1 MSQINENTI
10 LRLAQVREAT
20 GLSRSTIYE
29 YMRRGDFPASR
40 QLGLRAIGWISSEI
54 FQWIATRTTSK

>member
-1 MSQINENTI
+1 MSQNHDNSI
-10 LRLAQVREAT
+10 LRLAQVREVT
-20 GLSRSTIYE
+20 GLSRSSIYE

-54 FQWIATRTTSK
+54 FQWVASRATSK